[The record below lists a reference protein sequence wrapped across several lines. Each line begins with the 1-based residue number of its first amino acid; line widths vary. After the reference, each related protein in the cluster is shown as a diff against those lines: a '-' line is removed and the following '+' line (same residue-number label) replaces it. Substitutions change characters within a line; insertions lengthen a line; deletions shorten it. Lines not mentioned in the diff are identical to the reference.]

1 MATNKAPPRVNR
13 GTEPQAQAQTSTEA
27 AQQAKASPISNAQTT
42 GMPVGT
48 PPALSFDAT
57 AVKSSYA
64 NFANINS
71 TREEVVLN
79 LGVDRSW
86 EHAGQQRTVE
96 LHHRVMMSPF
106 AAKRLSKMLQELV
119 AGYEAKYGVL
129 KD

>member
-13 GTEPQAQAQTSTEA
+13 GTATAQTPTQSA
-27 AQQAKASPISNAQTT
+27 ASNGQTAVPT
-42 GMPVGT
+42 NQGSSAAPT
-48 PPALSFDAT
+48 LSFDAT

-106 AAKRLSKMLQELV
+106 AAKRLSQMLQELV

>member
-1 MATNKAPPRVNR
+1 MATNKEPPRVNR
-13 GTEPQAQAQTSTEA
+13 GTATAQTPTPTPTQSA
-27 AQQAKASPISNAQTT
+27 ASNGQTAVPT
-42 GMPVGT
+42 SQVPSAAPT
-48 PPALSFDAT
+48 LSFDAT

-106 AAKRLSKMLQELV
+106 AAKRFSQILQELV